1 MNSLPSHR
9 QLINGRTFRQQW
21 NPADFDPV
29 ERISR
34 RTEAG
39 LGVLLACV
47 IGILGAV
54 VLVHWWSI

>member
-1 MNSLPSHR
+1 MNSLPSSR
-9 QLINGRTFRQQW
+9 QIINGRTFRESW
-21 NPADFDPV
+21 SPASYDPV

-47 IGILGAV
+47 LGILGAV